1 MRAEQA
7 FAIPDGFFPAR
18 GWKLAATGAKYRS
31 NFIP

>member
-7 FAIPDGFFPAR
+7 FAIPDGFFPR
-18 GWKLAATGAKYRS
+18 PRLELAATGAKYRS